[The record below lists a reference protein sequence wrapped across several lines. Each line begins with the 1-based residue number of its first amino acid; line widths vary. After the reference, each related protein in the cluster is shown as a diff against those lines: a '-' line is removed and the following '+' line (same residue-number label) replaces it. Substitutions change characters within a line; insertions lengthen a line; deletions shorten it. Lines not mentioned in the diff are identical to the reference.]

1 MVSNKLRART
11 SNRGTPYVCR
21 VPKPI
26 PPPPPIPI
34 PPPPPWPLDSIAG
47 HFHIQW
53 EGGKGDWNEYDWD
66 FVAPRLLPAF
76 PHAWHVITPA
86 NGLTLEIAFV
96 AHDLYDFL
104 DIAFND
110 GTGSDFFEGTHL
122 NLPTPAILSHY
133 AIGAWD
139 PIDPWNASALL
150 TFDY

>member
-21 VPKPI
+21 VKPV
-26 PPPPPIPI
+26 PPPPPP
-34 PPPPPWPLDSIAG
+34 PPPPPWPLDIIPG

-53 EGGKGDWNEYDWD
+53 FGGKGDFNEYDWD
-66 FVAPRLLPAF
+66 FSAIRLLPAY
-76 PHAWHVITPA
+76 PHTWHVITPA

-110 GTGSDFFEGTHL
+110 GTGSGFFDGTHL
-122 NLPTPAILSHY
+122 NLPTAAVLSHY
-133 AIGAWD
+133 NVATFD
-139 PIDPWNASALL
+139 PINPWNAEALL
-150 TFDY
+150 SFDY